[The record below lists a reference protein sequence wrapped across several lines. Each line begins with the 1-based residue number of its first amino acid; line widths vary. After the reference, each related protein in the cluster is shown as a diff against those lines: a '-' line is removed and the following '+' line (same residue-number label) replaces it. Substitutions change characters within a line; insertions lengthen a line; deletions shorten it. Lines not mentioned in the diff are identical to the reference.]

1 MYYGIS
7 LLFSIAIGWLST
19 QRGKELNVH
28 TVEQLVEKLT
38 REHYMDLRR
47 VPGTVNRTEIINQI
61 KAIFK
66 ADLFLNEN
74 ALRADAPLY

>member
-1 MYYGIS
+1 
-7 LLFSIAIGWLST
+7 
-19 QRGKELNVH
+19 
-28 TVEQLVEKLT
+28 VEQLVEKLT

-47 VPGTVNRTEIINQI
+47 VPGTVNSTGIINQI